1 MVDEPPVKPEAAF
14 DQYSQTVYSF
24 VYRMTQRADLAEDV
38 AQETFLALVRA
49 PERFD
54 PARGTMK
61 TYLLS
66 IARNLVLKQYRDHR
80 SEEQLDDD
88 YAAPA
93 IDPRGALEIGSA
105 VAGAVA
111 SLPPLQQEA
120 LILFE
125 YEGVTL
131 EELAQIVATDVG
143 TVKSRLH
150 RARVRLRKALAPYR
164 SGGKVHGTI

>member
-1 MVDEPPVKPEAAF
+1 VTPEAAF
-14 DQYSQTVYSF
+14 DRYRQAVYSF
-24 VYRMTQRADLAEDV
+24 AYRMTRREDLAEDI

-54 PARGTMK
+54 PERGPIK

-66 IARNLVLKQYRDHR
+66 IARNLALKQYRDR
-80 SEEQLDDD
+80 RGEEQMEAEDA
-88 YAAPA
+88 AAPA
-93 IDPRGALEIGSA
+93 IDPRDRLDIGAA
-105 VAGAVA
+105 VAAAIAG
-111 SLPPLQQEA
+111 LPPLQQEA

-131 EELAQIVATDVG
+131 EELAQIVAADVG

-150 RARVRLRKALAPYR
+150 RARERLRRALIHYR
-164 SGGKVHGTI
+164 KGANVHGTV